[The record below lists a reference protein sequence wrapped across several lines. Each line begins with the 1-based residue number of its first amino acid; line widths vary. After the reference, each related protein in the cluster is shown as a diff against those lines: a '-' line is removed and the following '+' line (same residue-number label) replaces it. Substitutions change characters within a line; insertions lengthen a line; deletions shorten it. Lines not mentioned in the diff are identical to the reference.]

1 MWLLR
6 DQVVLEMTPQNTPK
20 SHQKVT
26 NLLPCGPQVILDSKN
41 WMRARWSGLRLVL
54 RAPAGAN
61 QQIDAIPLAAYVK
74 NYTFRMLCFMRLF

>member
-26 NLLPCGPQVILDSKN
+26 NLLPCGPQIILDFRKLD
-41 WMRARWSGLRLVL
+41 ACKVEWSL

-61 QQIDAIPLAAYVK
+61 QQIDAIPLATYVK